1 MLRED
6 FEEFLSL
13 KKPEVEEDVLC
24 CLLILN
30 KFFELVLFEVGRPL
44 LAEVSSSC
52 RVLFNNLL
60 SFAIV
65 SVNGVSS
72 VL

>member
-30 KFFELVLFEVGRPL
+30 KFFELVLFEVGP
-44 LAEVSSSC
+44 VSYTHLDVYK
-52 RVLFNNLL
+52 RQ
-60 SFAIV
+60 I
-65 SVNGVSS
+65 
-72 VL
+72 